1 MTTRSVP
8 CLQRP
13 WSFWKGIQTPV
24 DRMPLIR
31 TGTRIWIGF
40 KSTDRTWFPVLI
52 AAFLLGSWLAQAR
65 DWEPGFRDLAGWG
78 RDMHLRP
85 IALGE
90 ELLLTNRWTRMRF
103 RKDSDRM
110 TFNEVEFR
118 LSDRIPVE
126 GGRFRVSQRDI
137 DSLMA
142 PLLSPPKRTS
152 RPIRRIAINAGHG
165 GRDPGNTEG
174 RRMEK
179 TYTLDL
185 AIDLARH
192 LKAAGFQ
199 VVFIRSSDRFIALPD
214 RASAANRANADLYVS
229 LHFNGFDG
237 PGSESVQGLE
247 TYCLTPAGAP
257 SSNDSQRRGRMAGFE
272 ANRFDRENVTL
283 AHWVHRAILDQT
295 PLADRGVRRA
305 RFKELTLLRMPG
317 LLIEGGYMTHPGDM
331 RLMDSRKSRDQL
343 AAAIADGI
351 LRHKKLVE
359 RGAPE

>member
-1 MTTRSVP
+1 
-8 CLQRP
+8 
-13 WSFWKGIQTPV
+13 
-24 DRMPLIR
+24 
-31 TGTRIWIGF
+31 
-40 KSTDRTWFPVLI
+40 
-52 AAFLLGSWLAQAR
+52 
-65 DWEPGFRDLAGWG
+65 
-78 RDMHLRP
+78 
-85 IALGE
+85 
-90 ELLLTNRWTRMRF
+90 
-103 RKDSDRM
+103 
-110 TFNEVEFR
+110 
-118 LSDRIPVE
+118 
-126 GGRFRVSQRDI
+126 
-137 DSLMA
+137 MA
-142 PLLSPPKRTS
+142 PLLAPPKRTS

-165 GRDPGNTEG
+165 GRDPGNMEG

-214 RASAANRANADLYVS
+214 RAAEANRAEADLYVS

-237 PGSESVQGLE
+237 PGNDAVQGLE

-257 SSNDSQRRGRMAGFE
+257 SSNDAQRHGRMAGFD

-283 AHWVHRAILDQT
+283 AHLVHRAILDQT

-317 LLIEGGYMTHPGDM
+317 LLVEGGYMTHPGDT
-331 RLMDSRKSRDQL
+331 RLMDSKKSRDQL

-359 RGAPE
+359 RGTPE

>member
-1 MTTRSVP
+1 MSASLTRWLRVS
-8 CLQRP
+8 CILA
-13 WSFWKGIQTPV
+13 
-24 DRMPLIR
+24 L
-31 TGTRIWIGF
+31 
-40 KSTDRTWFPVLI
+40 TWVSGLV
-52 AAFLLGSWLAQAR
+52 QAR
-65 DWEPGFRDLAGWG
+65 DWEPGFRDLAAWG
-78 RDMHLRP
+78 RGLHLRP
-85 IALGE
+85 ITSGE

-110 TFNEVEFR
+110 SFNEVEFR
-118 LSDRIPVE
+118 LSDRISVE
-126 GGRFRVSQRDI
+126 GGHFRVSQRDI

-142 PLLSPPKRTS
+142 PLLTPPKRTS
-152 RPIRRIAINAGHG
+152 RPIKRIAINAGHG
-165 GRDPGNTEG
+165 GRDPGNMEG

-179 TYTLDL
+179 NYTLDL

-214 RASAANRANADLYVS
+214 RATEANRANADLYVS

-237 PGSESVQGLE
+237 PGNDAVQGLE

-257 SSNDSQRRGRMAGFE
+257 SSNDAQRHGRMAGFD

-283 AHWVHRAILDQT
+283 AHLVHRAILDQT

-317 LLIEGGYMTHPGDM
+317 LLIEGGYMTHPGDT
-331 RLMDSRKSRDQL
+331 RLMDSKKSRDQL

-359 RGAPE
+359 RGTPE

>member
-8 CLQRP
+8 LPRLPRASRRGIRGHSPPQAARP
-13 WSFWKGIQTPV
+13 DGKRNRVP
-24 DRMPLIR
+24 IR
-31 TGTRIWIGF
+31 TPH
-40 KSTDRTWFPVLI
+40 PVRSLI
-52 AAFLLGSWLAQAR
+52 LLVVLLLGSGLAHGR

-85 IALGE
+85 IVVGQD
-90 ELLLTNRWTRMRF
+90 LLLTNRWTRMRF

-126 GGRFRVSQRDI
+126 VGRFRVSQRDI

-142 PLLSPPKRTS
+142 PLLAPPKRS
-152 RPIRRIAINAGHG
+152 ARPIRRIAINAGHG
-165 GRDPGNTEG
+165 GRDPGNMEG
-174 RRMEK
+174 KRMEK

-185 AIDLARH
+185 ATDLARH

-199 VVFIRSSDRFIALPD
+199 VVFIRSSDRFIELPE
-214 RASAANRANADLYVS
+214 RAAIANRADADLYVS

-237 PGSESVQGLE
+237 PGSDSVQGLE

-272 ANRFDRENVTL
+272 ANRFDRENLTL
-283 AHWVHRAILDQT
+283 AHQVHRAILDQT

-317 LLIEGGYMTHPGDM
+317 LLVEGGYMTHPQDAASIYSPSG
-331 RLMDSRKSRDQL
+331 RAAL
-343 AAAIADGI
+343 ARAIADGV
-351 LRHKKLVE
+351 LAYKRLVE
-359 RGAPE
+359 RTP

>member
-1 MTTRSVP
+1 MSASLTRWLRVS
-8 CLQRP
+8 CILA
-13 WSFWKGIQTPV
+13 
-24 DRMPLIR
+24 L
-31 TGTRIWIGF
+31 
-40 KSTDRTWFPVLI
+40 TWVSGLV
-52 AAFLLGSWLAQAR
+52 QAR
-65 DWEPGFRDLAGWG
+65 DWEPGFRDLAAWG
-78 RDMHLRP
+78 RGLHLRP
-85 IALGE
+85 VALGE

-110 TFNEVEFR
+110 SFNEVEFR
-118 LSDRIPVE
+118 LSDRISVE
-126 GGRFRVSQRDI
+126 GGHFRVSQRDI

-142 PLLSPPKRTS
+142 PLLTPPKRTS
-152 RPIRRIAINAGHG
+152 RPIKRIAINAGHG
-165 GRDPGNTEG
+165 GRDPGNMEG

-179 TYTLDL
+179 NYTLDL

-192 LKAAGFQ
+192 LKASGFQ

-214 RASAANRANADLYVS
+214 RATEANRANADLYVS

-237 PGSESVQGLE
+237 PGNDAVQGLE
-247 TYCLTPAGAP
+247 TYCLTPAGSP
-257 SSNDSQRRGRMAGFE
+257 SSNDAQRHGRMAGFD

-283 AHWVHRAILDQT
+283 AHLVHRAILDQT

-317 LLIEGGYMTHPGDM
+317 LLVEGGYMTHPGDT
-331 RLMDSRKSRDQL
+331 RLMDSKKSRDQL

-359 RGAPE
+359 RGTPE

>member
-1 MTTRSVP
+1 MS
-8 CLQRP
+8 
-13 WSFWKGIQTPV
+13 
-24 DRMPLIR
+24 
-31 TGTRIWIGF
+31 
-40 KSTDRTWFPVLI
+40 
-52 AAFLLGSWLAQAR
+52 
-65 DWEPGFRDLAGWG
+65 
-78 RDMHLRP
+78 
-85 IALGE
+85 
-90 ELLLTNRWTRMRF
+90 
-103 RKDSDRM
+103 
-110 TFNEVEFR
+110 FNEVEFR

-137 DSLMA
+137 DSLLA
-142 PLLSPPKRTS
+142 PLLAPPKRTS

-192 LKAAGFQ
+192 LKSAGFQ

-214 RASAANRANADLYVS
+214 RAEAANRADADLYVS

-237 PGSESVQGLE
+237 PGNDAVQGLE

-257 SSNDSQRRGRMAGFE
+257 SSNDSQRRGRMAGFD
-272 ANRFDRENVTL
+272 ANRFDRENITL
-283 AHWVHRAILDQT
+283 AHLVHRAILDQT

-317 LLIEGGYMTHPGDM
+317 LLIEGGYMTHPGDT

-343 AAAIADGI
+343 ASAIADGI

-359 RGAPE
+359 RGTPE

>member
-1 MTTRSVP
+1 MSASLTRWLRVS
-8 CLQRP
+8 CILA
-13 WSFWKGIQTPV
+13 
-24 DRMPLIR
+24 L
-31 TGTRIWIGF
+31 
-40 KSTDRTWFPVLI
+40 TWVSGLV
-52 AAFLLGSWLAQAR
+52 QAR
-65 DWEPGFRDLAGWG
+65 DWEPGFRDLAAWG
-78 RDMHLRP
+78 REMHLRP

-110 TFNEVEFR
+110 SFNEVEFR

-126 GGRFRVSQRDI
+126 GGHFRVSQRDI
-137 DSLMA
+137 NSLMA
-142 PLLSPPKRTS
+142 PLLAPPKRTS

-165 GRDPGNTEG
+165 GRDPGNMEG

-214 RASAANRANADLYVS
+214 RAAEANRAEADLYVS

-237 PGSESVQGLE
+237 PGNDAVQGLE

-257 SSNDSQRRGRMAGFE
+257 SSNDAQRHGRMAGFD

-283 AHWVHRAILDQT
+283 AHLVHRAILDQT

-317 LLIEGGYMTHPGDM
+317 LLVEGGYMTHPGDT
-331 RLMDSRKSRDQL
+331 RLMDSKKSRDQL

-359 RGAPE
+359 RGTPE

>member
-8 CLQRP
+8 LPRRP
-13 WSFWKGIQTPV
+13 RASRRGIRGDSPRQAAPPDGKRNRV
-24 DRMPLIR
+24 PIR
-31 TGTRIWIGF
+31 TPH
-40 KSTDRTWFPVLI
+40 PVRSLI
-52 AAFLLGSWLAQAR
+52 LLVVLLLGSGLAHGR

-85 IALGE
+85 IVVGQD
-90 ELLLTNRWTRMRF
+90 LLLTNRWTRMRF

-126 GGRFRVSQRDI
+126 AGRFRVSQRDI

-142 PLLSPPKRTS
+142 PLLAPPKRS
-152 RPIRRIAINAGHG
+152 ARPIRRIAINAGHG
-165 GRDPGNTEG
+165 GRDPGNMEG
-174 RRMEK
+174 KRMEK

-185 AIDLARH
+185 ATDLARH

-199 VVFIRSSDRFIALPD
+199 VVFIRSSDRFIELPE
-214 RASAANRANADLYVS
+214 RAAIANRADADLYVS

-237 PGSESVQGLE
+237 PGSDSVQGLE

-272 ANRFDRENVTL
+272 ANRFDRENLTL
-283 AHWVHRAILDQT
+283 AHQVHRAILDQT

-317 LLIEGGYMTHPGDM
+317 LLVEGGYMTHPGDT

-351 LRHKKLVE
+351 VRHKKLVE

>member
-1 MTTRSVP
+1 MSASLPRWLRVS
-8 CLQRP
+8 CILA
-13 WSFWKGIQTPV
+13 
-24 DRMPLIR
+24 L
-31 TGTRIWIGF
+31 
-40 KSTDRTWFPVLI
+40 TWVSGLV
-52 AAFLLGSWLAQAR
+52 QAR
-65 DWEPGFRDLAGWG
+65 DWEPGFRDLAAWG
-78 RDMHLRP
+78 RGLHLRP
-85 IALGE
+85 IASGE

-126 GGRFRVSQRDI
+126 GGHFRVSQRDI
-137 DSLMA
+137 DSLIA
-142 PLLSPPKRTS
+142 PLLTPPKRTS

-165 GRDPGNTEG
+165 GRDPGNMEG

-179 TYTLDL
+179 NYTLDL

-192 LKAAGFQ
+192 LKALGFQ
-199 VVFIRSSDRFIALPD
+199 VVFIRSSDRFIALPE
-214 RASAANRANADLYVS
+214 RAAEANRKEADLYVS

-237 PGSESVQGLE
+237 PGNNAVQGLE

-257 SSNDSQRRGRMAGFE
+257 SSNDSQRHGRMAGFD
-272 ANRFDRENVTL
+272 ANRFDRENLTL
-283 AHWVHRAILDQT
+283 AHLVHRAILDQT

-317 LLIEGGYMTHPGDM
+317 LLIEGGYMTHPGDT
-331 RLMDSRKSRDQL
+331 RLMDSQKSRDQL

-359 RGAPE
+359 RGTPE